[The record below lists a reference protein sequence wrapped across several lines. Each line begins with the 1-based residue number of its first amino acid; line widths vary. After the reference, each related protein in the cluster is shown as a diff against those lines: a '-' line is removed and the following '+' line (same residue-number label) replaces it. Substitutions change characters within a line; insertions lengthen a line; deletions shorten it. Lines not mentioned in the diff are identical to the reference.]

1 MATDASPLFEPLL
14 LGRVKIA
21 NRMAMAPMTRH
32 RSTLEGVPSDL
43 NVEHYRQRAGLGM
56 IVTEGI
62 YPSEMGKGY
71 VFTPGLTNEDHVSGW
86 QRVTDAVHAEGGVI
100 FGQIMHVGRLSSP
113 LMLNGQ
119 SPRGPSAVQPDPT
132 ARHYTIHCPRPKTG
146 VPYPTPQAMT
156 HADVL
161 ETIDDF
167 KRSAELA
174 AKAGFDGVEIHGA
187 SGYLPHQFLSQNANI
202 RDDEW
207 GGSVEKRAAFLLAC
221 VDAMIDA
228 TAPEFVAV
236 KVSPGWSFHD
246 VFDDDPI
253 ATFSY
258 VIKELSKRNIAYLQ
272 LGNFGMDWD
281 VYGILRPLFDGP
293 AMLVAG
299 FTQMSGAQA
308 VASGQADIVAYGQAV
323 IANPDL
329 DRRYRENLGINR
341 PDTSTFYTQGAEG
354 YTDYPNYEEAA
365 PESLLPSDSAPLP
378 LDPKIG
384 D

>member
-1 MATDASPLFEPLL
+1 
-14 LGRVKIA
+14 
-21 NRMAMAPMTRH
+21 MAPMTRH

-71 VFTPGLTNEDHVSGW
+71 VFTPGLTNDDHVSGW
-86 QRVTDAVHAEGGVI
+86 RRVTDAVHAEGGVI

-119 SPRGPSAVQPDPT
+119 GPRGPSAVQPDPT

-146 VPYPTPQAMT
+146 VPYPIPQAMT
-156 HADVL
+156 HAEVL
-161 ETIDDF
+161 ETIDEF

-202 RDDEW
+202 RNDEW

-228 TAPEFVAV
+228 TGPEFVAV

-258 VIKELSKRNIAYLQ
+258 VIKELSKRNVAYLQ

-281 VYGILRPLFDGP
+281 VYGTLRPLFDGP
-293 AMLVAG
+293 AMFVAG

-354 YTDYPNYEEAA
+354 YTDYPTYEKAD